1 MLNFETSDPDLLK
14 FNTMLK
20 FNTIWDWAWVWARVW
35 TRGSGLGLGLDTQG
49 LGFEVSVYIYNSM
62 GFEIR
67 LELGRVYKFG

>member
-1 MLNFETSDPDLLK
+1 
-14 FNTMLK
+14 MLK

-49 LGFEVSVYIYNSM
+49 LGFEVSVYM